1 MVESSPGVR
10 SAKGR
15 SDSPS
20 GVRGVTGS
28 CVNDCFIT
36 GFMTGFMAG
45 RIMGFGIVGRDADG
59 AVLAVAEEPATEPT
73 TADSA
78 GAEPV
83 IVELA
88 AAAGLGAVGAG
99 G

>member
-1 MVESSPGVR
+1 
-10 SAKGR
+10 
-15 SDSPS
+15 
-20 GVRGVTGS
+20 
-28 CVNDCFIT
+28 
-36 GFMTGFMAG
+36 MTGFMAG

-88 AAAGLGAVGAG
+88 ATAGLGAVAAG